1 MDRTERKEARVER
14 RAEARSELKDPAYEI
29 FIGVLSLLSIFNI
42 VAIYAFY
49 DDPSMQTVLQVM
61 NGLFSLIFLGDFIYR
76 MITAEKAS
84 RYFFRLWGWADLLAS
99 LPLPQLKILRIFR
112 LLRVYRLLR
121 ELGPRTVWRLLVR
134 DRADSALMVLLLM
147 GVFVLQ
153 FGSLAVLGVEKG
165 ADGSNIETASDA
177 LWYTIVTIST
187 VGYGDQYPVTELGR
201 MIGAG
206 IIVIGVGIFGTFTGY
221 LANVFLGPRK
231 DDGEADAAESGDE
244 TAASRAEQAVEDEER
259 THPASR
265 GVAAGA
271 ASGAVAR
278 GVKEAADA
286 AAEAEAEDAVAAAA
300 AREARLRELLARS
313 EETIAEMRE
322 LLRR

>member
-1 MDRTERKEARVER
+1 MDRTERKQARAER
-14 RAEARSELKDPAYEI
+14 RTQARAELKDPAYEI
-29 FIGVLSLLSIFNI
+29 FIGVLSLLSIVNI
-42 VAIYAFY
+42 VLVYAFH

-61 NGLFSLIFLGDFIYR
+61 NALFSLIFLGDFIYR

-84 RYFFRLWGWADLLAS
+84 RYFFRMWGWADLLAS

-153 FGSLAVLGVEKG
+153 FGSLVVLAVEKG
-165 ADGSNIETASDA
+165 ADGANIESASDA

-187 VGYGDQYPVTELGR
+187 VGYGDQYPVTDVGR
-201 MIGAG
+201 LIGAV
-206 IIVIGVGIFGTFTGY
+206 IIVVGVGIFGTFTGY

-231 DDGEADAAESGDE
+231 DDGDDADTGDAAQ
-244 TAASRAEQAVEDEER
+244 AADDTDADDDRA
-259 THPASR
+259 HPAR
-265 GVAAGA
+265 HGVAAGA
-271 ASGAVAR
+271 VSGAVAR
-278 GVKEAADA
+278 GVQEAADA
-286 AAEAEAEDAVAAAA
+286 AGDDDDPEASA
-300 AREARLRELLARS
+300 AREARLRELLAQS
-313 EETIAEMRE
+313 ERTLAEMRE
-322 LLRR
+322 LLPR

>member
-1 MDRTERKEARVER
+1 MDRTERKEERVER

-29 FIGVLSLLSIFNI
+29 FIGVLSLLSIVNI
-42 VAIYAFY
+42 VLIYVFY

-61 NGLFSLIFLGDFIYR
+61 NGLFSLIFLGDFIFR
-76 MITAEKAS
+76 MVTAEKAS

-121 ELGPRTVWRLLVR
+121 ELGPRTVAQRLVR
-134 DRADSALMVLLLM
+134 DRADSALMSLLLM
-147 GVFVLQ
+147 GVLVLQ
-153 FGSLAVLGVEKG
+153 FGSLAVLAVEKD
-165 ADGSNIETASDA
+165 AEGSNITTASDA
-177 LWYTIVTIST
+177 LWYTVVTIST
-187 VGYGDQYPVTELGR
+187 VGYGDQYPVSQVGR
-201 MIGAG
+201 LIGVL

-231 DDGEADAAESGDE
+231 DDDAASDGEPGAPSAE
-244 TAASRAEQAVEDEER
+244 QRAEVEDKP
-259 THPASR
+259 HPASR

-278 GVKEAADA
+278 GAREAADA
-286 AAEAEAEDAVAAAA
+286 AAEDELEDAVAEAA